1 MGINLVH
8 EGGIIMSWQDILK
21 DDSKEHPMERKKR
34 LKKEKKEIRLREEA
48 GCDCPRKPDGSHD
61 LERTCPHKFFEKPK
75 KENLID
81 LGDWGFGDKG
91 ELN

>member
-1 MGINLVH
+1 MN
-8 EGGIIMSWQDILK
+8 WQDILK

-75 KENLID
+75 EENLID
-81 LGDWGFGDKG
+81 LNDWGFGDKG
-91 ELN
+91 ELR